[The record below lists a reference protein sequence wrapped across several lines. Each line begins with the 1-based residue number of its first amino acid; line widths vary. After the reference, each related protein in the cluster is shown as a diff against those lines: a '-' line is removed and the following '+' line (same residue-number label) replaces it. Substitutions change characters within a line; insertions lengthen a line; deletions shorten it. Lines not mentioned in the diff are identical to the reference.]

1 MKLSIVE
8 ADERDRLFKGI
19 ERIAFYT
26 TIEF

>member
-1 MKLSIVE
+1 MKLGIIK

-19 ERIAFYT
+19 ERVAFYT